1 MRERGFSLIETLAVL
16 VVAGIMLSIGL
27 PAFSALRDTL
37 KERQARE
44 ELRQHMRAARQA
56 AVTRHAPVI
65 VAFGDGVHTSGIT
78 SYTVH
83 VDTNGDRVKQS
94 SEVVTS
100 YSVPSKMYLA
110 AVGFAPAADTLIFD
124 PSGALWPGT
133 AGGHFYLTGARSPDT
148 LEISATGM
156 VYRP

>member
-1 MRERGFSLIETLAVL
+1 MRERGFSLIEAMTVL

-27 PAFSALRDTL
+27 PAFNALQRTL

-44 ELRQHMRAARQA
+44 ELRQHLRTARQA
-56 AVTRHAPVI
+56 AVTRHSPVI
-65 VAFGDGVHTSGIT
+65 VAFGDGVATTGIT

-83 VDTNGDRVKQS
+83 VDTNSDKLQQS
-94 SEVVTS
+94 GESFS
-100 YSVPSKMYLA
+100 RYAVPSNTTLSTA
-110 AVGFAPAADTLIFD
+110 GLVPPDTLIFD
-124 PSGALWPGT
+124 LSGALWPGT
-133 AGGHFYLTGARSPDT
+133 VGGRFYLNGARVADT